1 LRTFVTTLTLLACS
15 VGIQAAPVTFGQFL
29 GGGQNY
35 NFSNNGVDPATFS
48 ANAQVLFA
56 IDPIVIVPVQLELN
70 NATLTISATT
80 SAAATVNGTQVV
92 QGGLA
97 GTITITRNTPF
108 NGFTNLLTV
117 TFTNGTFSG
126 ELGGTSITLNASTPP
141 LNQVTFASDFFN
153 FSPDTT
159 ARAFALSFSSVTP
172 ALAIGGDGQ
181 LASFAASGTGTFSA
195 EPVPTVVPE
204 PGVMSLLGGGLGL
217 IALARFRRRAN

>member
-1 LRTFVTTLTLLACS
+1 LRTLVTTLTLLACS
-15 VGIQAAPVTFGQFL
+15 VGLQAAPVTFGQFL
-29 GGGQNY
+29 GGGQAY
-35 NFSNNGVDPATFS
+35 NFSNNGVDPATFT
-48 ANAQVLFA
+48 ATAQVLFA
-56 IDPIVIVPVQLELN
+56 IDPIVNVPLELQLN

-80 SAAATVNGTQVV
+80 SSSATVNGSQVV
-92 QGGLA
+92 QSGVS
-97 GTITITRNTPF
+97 GTITVTRNTPF

-117 TFTNGTFSG
+117 LFTNGTFSG

-141 LNQVTFASDFFN
+141 LNQVTFTSDFFI

-172 ALAIGGDGQ
+172 ALSIAADGQ
-181 LASFAASGTGTFSA
+181 LSSFAASGTGTFSA

-217 IALARFRRRAN
+217 IALARLRRRSN